1 MFDKTGVRRESLG
14 MAEMKIRATDT
25 LRIHYTTVGKEYDVL
40 DLDDECYKISDD
52 RGKFNWVPRRYFE
65 VVE

>member
-1 MFDKTGVRRESLG
+1 